1 MGLPVSHSVSP
12 RMHNAAFAAMD
23 RNAVYVPFAVHD
35 VENFLK
41 RMIHP
46 RTRELDWIVGGLSV
60 TAPHKFAVMDF
71 LDWIEPAALEI
82 GAVNTVVV
90 AGDELHGYNT
100 DANGFISPLTQVF
113 GELRDARCAIIGA
126 GGAAS
131 AALWSLKQ
139 AAARATVFAREPT
152 KASAVATRFD
162 AELLPLEGASFAGFD
177 LVVNATP
184 LGMVGQ
190 FETETPAAAQQ
201 MRGARVAYDLVYNPI
216 ETKFLR
222 EACEAGCETIG
233 GLAMLVAQAEQ
244 QFKLWTGALP
254 PVGVMLEAAE
264 RLL

>member
-1 MGLPVSHSVSP
+1 
-12 RMHNAAFAAMD
+12 MHNRAFAATD
-23 RNAVYVPFAVHD
+23 RNAVYLPFEVHD

-46 RTRELDWIVGGLSV
+46 RTRELDWNVGGLSV
-60 TAPHKFAVMDF
+60 TAPHKFAVMNS
-71 LDWIEPAALEI
+71 LDWIDPAAREI

-90 AGDELHGYNT
+90 AGDELHGHNT
-100 DANGFISPLTQVF
+100 DARGFVSPLMEVV
-113 GELRDARCAIIGA
+113 GELRDAHCAIIGG

-139 AAARATVFAREPT
+139 TGARAAVFARDTT
-152 KASAVATRFD
+152 KARAVATRFD

-201 MRGARVAYDLVYNPI
+201 MQGTRVAYDLVYNPV

-222 EACEAGCETIG
+222 EAREAGCKTIG
-233 GLAMLVAQAEQ
+233 GLAMLVAQAAE

-254 PVGVMLEAAE
+254 PSRVMLEAAE
-264 RLL
+264 RFL